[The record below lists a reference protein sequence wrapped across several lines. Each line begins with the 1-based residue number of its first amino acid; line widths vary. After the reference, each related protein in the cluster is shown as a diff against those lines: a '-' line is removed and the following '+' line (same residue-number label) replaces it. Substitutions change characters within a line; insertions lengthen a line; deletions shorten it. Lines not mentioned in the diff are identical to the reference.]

1 MDARRRVALAA
12 ALVLAVALAAAG
24 VAEGYNITKILGE
37 YPEYSHFNKLL
48 TETRLAAD
56 INKRRT
62 ITVLA
67 VANGDMGGLASSGR
81 TLQTKRHMLQLH
93 VLVDYYG
100 GKKLHQLAHGV
111 TACSTM
117 FQESGAAPG
126 MSGYVNITQRRGGK
140 VTFTAEDAEDSAS
153 PSSYVKTVKE
163 IPYDLAVLQIDSVL
177 ASPEAEAPV
186 AAPAPVNI
194 TELLSKK
201 YCKSFAGLLAA
212 DAEAFS
218 NINATKDNGLT
229 LFCPV
234 DSAVASF
241 MPKYKNLTAKGRT
254 AILLFHAVPD
264 YYSLQLLE
272 SNSGKVSTLATS
284 NVAKKDYSFDVEKDG
299 DTAALDTKV
308 GATASVT
315 ATVKDDDPLAV
326 YAISKFLQPK
336 ELFKVAKDKDLAP
349 APAPAGPKKKTTK
362 KKPSA
367 AASPSDDDD
376 ESDDADS
383 PATSDEDA
391 ADKDGAAS
399 VLAGW
404 VTTAAAATIAALA
417 LAA

>member
-1 MDARRRVALAA
+1 MEPRRRLALA
-12 ALVLAVALAAAG
+12 VLAVALALAATA
-24 VAEGYNITKILGE
+24 AEGYNITKILGE
-37 YPEYSHFNKLL
+37 YPEYSQFNKLL

-67 VANGDMGGLASSGR
+67 VANGDMGDLAASGR
-81 TLQTKRHMLQLH
+81 TLQTKRHMLQMH

-117 FQESGAAPG
+117 FQESGAAQG

-140 VTFTAEDAEDSAS
+140 VTFTAEDASDSSS

-284 NVAKKDYSFDVEKDG
+284 NVAKKDYSFDVDKDG
-299 DTAALDTKV
+299 DTASLDTKV
-308 GATASVT
+308 GAAASVT

-336 ELFKVAKDKDLAP
+336 ELYKVAKDLAP

-367 AASPSDDDD
+367 ASSPSDDDD
-376 ESDDADS
+376 DESADS
-383 PATSDEDA
+383 PEASDDDA
-391 ADKDGAAS
+391 ADKDNAAVPS

-404 VTTAAAATIAALA
+404 VTTAAAATVAALA

>member
-1 MDARRRVALAA
+1 MESRRRVALLAA
-12 ALVLAVALAAAG
+12 ALVLAVALAASA
-24 VAEGYNITKILGE
+24 AEGYNITKILGE
-37 YPEYSHFNKLL
+37 NPEYSQFNKLL

-62 ITVLA
+62 ITVLV
-67 VANGDMGGLASSGR
+67 VANGDMGDLASSGR

-111 TACSTM
+111 TACSSM

-140 VTFTAEDAEDSAS
+140 VTFTAEDAADSSS

-336 ELFKVAKDKDLAP
+336 ELFKVAKDLAP

-367 AASPSDDDD
+367 AASPSDDD
-376 ESDDADS
+376 ESADS
-383 PATSDEDA
+383 PDSSSDDDA
-391 ADKDGAAS
+391 ADKANAGAPS

-404 VTTAAAATIAALA
+404 MTTAAAATVAALA

>member
-1 MDARRRVALAA
+1 MEARRRVALLA
-12 ALVLAVALAAAG
+12 ALAVAVALAAATA
-24 VAEGYNITKILGE
+24 AEGYNITKILGE
-37 YPEYSHFNKLL
+37 YPEYSQFNKLL

-67 VANGDMGGLASSGR
+67 VANGDMGDLAASGR
-81 TLQTKRHMLQLH
+81 TLQTKRHMLQMH

-117 FQESGAAPG
+117 FQESGAAQG

-140 VTFTAEDAEDSAS
+140 VTFTAEDAADSSS

-284 NVAKKDYSFDVEKDG
+284 NVAKKDYSFDVDKDG
-299 DTAALDTKV
+299 DTASLDTKV
-308 GATASVT
+308 GAAASVT

-336 ELFKVAKDKDLAP
+336 ELYKVAKDLAP

-367 AASPSDDDD
+367 ASSPSDDD
-376 ESDDADS
+376 ESADS
-383 PATSDEDA
+383 PDASDDDA
-391 ADKDGAAS
+391 ADKDNAAAPS

-404 VTTAAAATIAALA
+404 VTTAAAATVAALA

>member
-1 MDARRRVALAA
+1 
-12 ALVLAVALAAAG
+12 
-24 VAEGYNITKILGE
+24 
-37 YPEYSHFNKLL
+37 
-48 TETRLAAD
+48 
-56 INKRRT
+56 
-62 ITVLA
+62 
-67 VANGDMGGLASSGR
+67 
-81 TLQTKRHMLQLH
+81 
-93 VLVDYYG
+93 
-100 GKKLHQLAHGV
+100 
-111 TACSTM
+111 
-117 FQESGAAPG
+117 

-140 VTFTAEDAEDSAS
+140 VTFTPDDAAEDAS
-153 PSSYVKTVKE
+153 PSGYVKTVKE

-177 ASPEAEAPV
+177 ASPEAAAPV

-308 GATASVT
+308 GAAASVT

-336 ELFKVAKDKDLAP
+336 ELYKVAKDLAP

-376 ESDDADS
+376 ESADS
-383 PATSDEDA
+383 PDASNDDA
-391 ADKDGAAS
+391 ADKDNAVAPS

-404 VTTAAAATIAALA
+404 VTTAAAATVAALA

>member
-1 MDARRRVALAA
+1 MEARRRALLVALAVLALAA
-12 ALVLAVALAAAG
+12 A
-24 VAEGYNITKILGE
+24 AEGYNITKILAA
-37 YPEYSHFNKLL
+37 YPEYSQFNKLL
-48 TETRLAAD
+48 TQTRLAQD

-62 ITVLA
+62 ITVLV
-67 VANGDMGGLASSGR
+67 VANGDMGSLAGGGR
-81 TLQTKRHMLQLH
+81 TLQTIRHMLQIH

-111 TACSTM
+111 TACSSM

-126 MSGYVNITQRRGGK
+126 MSGYVNITQHRGGK
-140 VTFTAEDAEDSAS
+140 VTFTAEDAEDSA
-153 PSSYVKTVKE
+153 PSSAFVKSVKE
-163 IPYDLAVLQIDSVL
+163 IPYDLAVLQISKVL

-212 DAEAFS
+212 DADAYS
-218 NINATKDNGLT
+218 TINATKDNGLT

-254 AILLFHAVPD
+254 AILLYHAVPD
-264 YYSLQLLE
+264 YYSLQLLT

-299 DTAALDTKV
+299 ETAELDTK
-308 GATASVT
+308 
-315 ATVKDDDPLAV
+315 
-326 YAISKFLQPK
+326 
-336 ELFKVAKDKDLAP
+336 ELYKIAKDIAP
-349 APAPAGPKKKTTK
+349 APAPEGPKKKKTTK

-376 ESDDADS
+376 DDDSAADSPDDSSSDDA
-383 PATSDEDA
+383 T
-391 ADKDGAAS
+391 ADKDGAAPS
-399 VLAGW
+399 AVAGW
-404 VTTAAAATIAALA
+404 VTAAVAVASALA

>member
-1 MDARRRVALAA
+1 MEARRRVALLA
-12 ALVLAVALAAAG
+12 ALALTVALAATA
-24 VAEGYNITKILGE
+24 AEGYNITKILGE
-37 YPEYSHFNKLL
+37 YPEYSQFNKLL

-67 VANGDMGGLASSGR
+67 VSNGDMGGLAASGR
-81 TLQTKRHMLQLH
+81 TLQTKRHMLQMH

-117 FQESGAAPG
+117 FQESGAAQG

-140 VTFTAEDAEDSAS
+140 VTFTAENAEDSSS
-153 PSSYVKTVKE
+153 PSTYVKTVKE
-163 IPYDLAVLQIDSVL
+163 IPYDLAVLQVDSVL

-234 DSAVASF
+234 DSAVAAF

-284 NVAKKDYSFDVEKDG
+284 NVAKKDYSFDADKDG
-299 DTAALDTKV
+299 DTASLDTKV
-308 GATASVT
+308 GKVASVT

-336 ELFKVAKDKDLAP
+336 ELYKVAKDLAP

-367 AASPSDDDD
+367 ASSPSDDDD
-376 ESDDADS
+376 ESADS
-383 PATSDEDA
+383 PDTSDEDA
-391 ADKDGAAS
+391 ADKDNAAAPS

-404 VTTAAAATIAALA
+404 VTTAAAATVAVLA

>member
-1 MDARRRVALAA
+1 MEARRRALLVALAVLALAA
-12 ALVLAVALAAAG
+12 A
-24 VAEGYNITKILGE
+24 AEGYNITKILAA
-37 YPEYSHFNKLL
+37 YPEYSQFNKLL
-48 TETRLAAD
+48 TQTRLAQD

-62 ITVLA
+62 ITVLV
-67 VANGDMGGLASSGR
+67 VANGDMGSLAGGGR
-81 TLQTKRHMLQLH
+81 TLQTIRHMLQIH

-111 TACSTM
+111 TACSSM
-117 FQESGAAPG
+117 FQH
-126 MSGYVNITQRRGGK
+126 RGGK
-140 VTFTAEDAEDSAS
+140 VTFTAEDAEDSA
-153 PSSYVKTVKE
+153 PSSAFVKSVKE
-163 IPYDLAVLQIDSVL
+163 IPYDLAVLQISKVL

-212 DAEAFS
+212 DADAYS
-218 NINATKDNGLT
+218 TINATKDNGLT

-254 AILLFHAVPD
+254 AILLYHAVPD
-264 YYSLQLLE
+264 YYSLQLLT

-299 DTAALDTKV
+299 ETAELDTKV
-308 GATASVT
+308 NSASVT
-315 ATVKDDDPLAV
+315 YTIKDDDPLAV

-336 ELFKVAKDKDLAP
+336 ELYKIAKDIAP
-349 APAPAGPKKKTTK
+349 APAPEGPKKKKTTK

-376 ESDDADS
+376 DDDSAADSPDDSSSDDA
-383 PATSDEDA
+383 T
-391 ADKDGAAS
+391 ADKDGAAPS
-399 VLAGW
+399 AVAGW
-404 VTTAAAATIAALA
+404 VTAAVAVASALA

>member
-1 MDARRRVALAA
+1 MEARRRVALLA
-12 ALVLAVALAAAG
+12 ALALTVALVATA
-24 VAEGYNITKILGE
+24 AEGYNITKILGE
-37 YPEYSHFNKLL
+37 YPEYSQFNKLL

-67 VANGDMGGLASSGR
+67 VSNGDMGGLAASGR
-81 TLQTKRHMLQLH
+81 TLQTKRHMLQMH

-117 FQESGAAPG
+117 FQESGAAQG

-140 VTFTAEDAEDSAS
+140 VTFTAENAEDSSS
-153 PSSYVKTVKE
+153 PSTYVKTVKE
-163 IPYDLAVLQIDSVL
+163 IPYDLAVLQVDSVL

-234 DSAVASF
+234 DSAVAAF

-284 NVAKKDYSFDVEKDG
+284 NVAKKDYSFDVDKDG
-299 DTAALDTKV
+299 DTASLDTKV
-308 GATASVT
+308 GKVASVT

-336 ELFKVAKDKDLAP
+336 ELYKVAKDLAP

-367 AASPSDDDD
+367 ASSPSDDDD
-376 ESDDADS
+376 ESADS
-383 PATSDEDA
+383 PDTSDEDA
-391 ADKDGAAS
+391 ADKDNAAAPS

-404 VTTAAAATIAALA
+404 VATAAAATVAVLA

>member
-1 MDARRRVALAA
+1 MEARRRTLLVALAVLALAA
-12 ALVLAVALAAAG
+12 AA
-24 VAEGYNITKILGE
+24 AEGYNITKILAE
-37 YPEYSHFNKLL
+37 YPEYSQFNKLL
-48 TETRLAAD
+48 TQTRLAQD

-62 ITVLA
+62 ITVLV
-67 VANGDMGGLASSGR
+67 VANGDMGGLAGGGR
-81 TLQTKRHMLQLH
+81 TLQTIRHMLQIH

-126 MSGYVNITQRRGGK
+126 MSGYVNITQHRGGK
-140 VTFTAEDAEDSAS
+140 VTFTAEDAEDSA
-153 PSSYVKTVKE
+153 PSSAFVKSVKE
-163 IPYDLAVLQIDSVL
+163 IPYDLAVLQISKVL

-212 DAEAFS
+212 DADAYS
-218 NINATKDNGLT
+218 TINATKDNGLT

-254 AILLFHAVPD
+254 AILLYHAVPD
-264 YYSLQLLE
+264 YYSLQLLT

-299 DTAALDTKV
+299 ETAELDTKV
-308 GATASVT
+308 NSASVT
-315 ATVKDDDPLAV
+315 YTIKDDDPLAV

-336 ELFKVAKDKDLAP
+336 ELYKIAKDIAP
-349 APAPAGPKKKTTK
+349 APAPEAPKKKKTTK

-376 ESDDADS
+376 DDDSAADSPDDSSSDDA
-383 PATSDEDA
+383 T
-391 ADKDGAAS
+391 ADKDGAAPS
-399 VLAGW
+399 AVAGW
-404 VTTAAAATIAALA
+404 VTAAVAVASALA

>member
-1 MDARRRVALAA
+1 MEARRRALLVALAVLALAA
-12 ALVLAVALAAAG
+12 A
-24 VAEGYNITKILGE
+24 AEGYNITKILAA
-37 YPEYSHFNKLL
+37 YPEYSQFNKLL
-48 TETRLAAD
+48 TQTRLAQD

-62 ITVLA
+62 ITVLV
-67 VANGDMGGLASSGR
+67 VANGDMGSLAGGGR
-81 TLQTKRHMLQLH
+81 TLQTIRHMLQIH

-111 TACSTM
+111 TACSSM
-117 FQESGAAPG
+117 FQH
-126 MSGYVNITQRRGGK
+126 RGGK
-140 VTFTAEDAEDSAS
+140 VTFTAEDAEDSA
-153 PSSYVKTVKE
+153 PSSAFVKSVKE
-163 IPYDLAVLQIDSVL
+163 IPYDLAVLQISKVL

-212 DAEAFS
+212 DADAYS
-218 NINATKDNGLT
+218 TINATKDNGLT

-254 AILLFHAVPD
+254 AILLYHAVPD
-264 YYSLQLLE
+264 YYSLQLLT

-299 DTAALDTKV
+299 ETAELDTKV
-308 GATASVT
+308 NSASVT
-315 ATVKDDDPLAV
+315 YTIKDDDPLAV

-336 ELFKVAKDKDLAP
+336 ELYKIAKDIAP
-349 APAPAGPKKKTTK
+349 APAPEAPKKKKTTK

-376 ESDDADS
+376 DDSAADSPDDSSSDDA
-383 PATSDEDA
+383 T
-391 ADKDGAAS
+391 ADKDGAAPS
-399 VLAGW
+399 AVAGW
-404 VTTAAAATIAALA
+404 VTAAVAVASALA

>member
-1 MDARRRVALAA
+1 MDARRRVALVAA
-12 ALVLAVALAAAG
+12 AVLAVALAATA
-24 VAEGYNITKILGE
+24 AEGYNITKILAE
-37 YPEYSHFNKLL
+37 YPEYSQFNKLL

-62 ITVLA
+62 ITVLV
-67 VANGDMGGLASSGR
+67 VANGDMGDLASSGK
-81 TLQTKRHMLQLH
+81 TLQTKRHMLQMH

-111 TACSTM
+111 TASSSM
-117 FQESGAAPG
+117 FQESGAAQG
-126 MSGYVNITQRRGGK
+126 MSGYVNITQHRGGK
-140 VTFTAEDAEDSAS
+140 VTFTAEDAADSTS
-153 PSSYVKTVKE
+153 PSSFVKAVKE
-163 IPYDLAVLQIDSVL
+163 IPYDLAVLQISSVL

-201 YCKSFAGLLAA
+201 YCKSFASLLAA

-229 LFCPV
+229 LFCPI
-234 DSAVASF
+234 DSAVATF

-284 NVAKKDYSFDVEKDG
+284 NMAKKDYTFDVDKDG
-299 DTAALDTKV
+299 DTAVLDTKV
-308 GATASVT
+308 GKTASVT

-336 ELFKVAKDKDLAP
+336 ELYKVPKDLAP
-349 APAPAGPKKKTTK
+349 APAPAAPKKKTTK

-376 ESDDADS
+376 ESADS
-383 PATSDEDA
+383 PDASDDDA
-391 ADKDGAAS
+391 ADKANAAAPS

-404 VTTAAAATIAALA
+404 VTTAAAGATVAALA
-417 LAA
+417 LVA

>member
-1 MDARRRVALAA
+1 MEARRRTLLVALAVLALAA
-12 ALVLAVALAAAG
+12 AA
-24 VAEGYNITKILGE
+24 AEGYNITKILAE
-37 YPEYSHFNKLL
+37 YPEYSQFNKLL
-48 TETRLAAD
+48 TQTRLAQD

-62 ITVLA
+62 ITVLV
-67 VANGDMGGLASSGR
+67 VANGDMGGLA
-81 TLQTKRHMLQLH
+81 
-93 VLVDYYG
+93 G
-100 GKKLHQLAHGV
+100 GG
-111 TACSTM
+111 
-117 FQESGAAPG
+117 SGAAPG
-126 MSGYVNITQRRGGK
+126 MSGYVNITQHRGGK
-140 VTFTAEDAEDSAS
+140 VTFTAEDAEDSA
-153 PSSYVKTVKE
+153 PSSAFVKSVKE
-163 IPYDLAVLQIDSVL
+163 IPYDLAVLQISKVL

-212 DAEAFS
+212 DADAYS
-218 NINATKDNGLT
+218 TINATKDNGLT

-254 AILLFHAVPD
+254 AILLYHAVPD
-264 YYSLQLLE
+264 YYSLQLLT

-299 DTAALDTKV
+299 ETAELDTKV
-308 GATASVT
+308 NSASVT
-315 ATVKDDDPLAV
+315 YTIKDDDPLAV

-336 ELFKVAKDKDLAP
+336 ELYKIAKDIAP
-349 APAPAGPKKKTTK
+349 APAPEAPKKKKTTK

-376 ESDDADS
+376 DDDSAADSPDDSSSDDA
-383 PATSDEDA
+383 T
-391 ADKDGAAS
+391 ADKDGAAPS
-399 VLAGW
+399 AVAGW
-404 VTTAAAATIAALA
+404 VTAAVAVASALA